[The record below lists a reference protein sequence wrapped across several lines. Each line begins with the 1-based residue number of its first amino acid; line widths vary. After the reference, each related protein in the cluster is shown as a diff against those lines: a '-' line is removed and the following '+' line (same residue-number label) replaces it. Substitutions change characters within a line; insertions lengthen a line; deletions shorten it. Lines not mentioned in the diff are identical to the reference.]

1 LIYTVRII
9 NNTDSQIKLVIN
21 RKIVFIFIMSSVDS
35 KLYQYGV
42 KTAQEAV
49 ESDNQGKYRQAIN
62 LYQRASEIL
71 LQFLKYNKNP
81 QMRMMCQRNIEEYV
95 ERAKVLKSHLSGTR
109 PRRGSPSMRP
119 STSKDGGTSESETE
133 AVSSE
138 EQELIDMI
146 SGTIV
151 TESPNVRWDDIAGL
165 QNVKQA
171 LREAIVLPI
180 AKPEL
185 FTGARRPWSGILLF
199 GPPACGKTLL
209 ARAAA
214 TECSA
219 TFFSASSADLLS
231 KWLGESEKLIS
242 ALFKVARLKAPSL
255 IFMDEIDSIATK
267 RGQGS
272 ESGGERRV
280 KTQLLSEIQGLK
292 STREKILLVLGATN
306 RPWDIDNAM
315 LSRFEKRVHVPLPGL
330 KGRAG
335 IFKIHTEGVDTALS
349 DEDFIELA
357 VRSENYSGRDIAN
370 VCREVIM
377 LPIRELDMSGLLEHS
392 EEEVKVRDLTLNDFV
407 KTLKKVKPMTNK
419 ALLRQYQD
427 WADEFG
433 E

>member
-1 LIYTVRII
+1 
-9 NNTDSQIKLVIN
+9 
-21 RKIVFIFIMSSVDS
+21 MSSVDS
-35 KLYQYGV
+35 KLYQYAV
-42 KTAQEAV
+42 STAKEAV
-49 ESDNQGKYRQAIN
+49 ALDNQGKFRQAIN
-62 LYQRASEIL
+62 MYNRAAEIL
-71 LQFLKYNKNP
+71 LQFMKYNKNP
-81 QMRMMCQRNIEEYV
+81 QMRMLCQRNIEEYI
-95 ERAKVLKSHLSGTR
+95 ERAKLLKSHLGG
-109 PRRGSPSMRP
+109 PRARRAKPIGGVDDSS
-119 STSKDGGTSESETE
+119 SDTSR
-133 AVSSE
+133 VSSE

-151 TESPNVRWDDIAGL
+151 TESPKVNWEDIAGL
-165 QNVKQA
+165 DNVKQA

-199 GPPACGKTLL
+199 GPPGCGKTLL
-209 ARAAA
+209 AKAAA
-214 TECSA
+214 TECQA

-242 ALFKVARLKAPSL
+242 ALFKLARLKAPSL

-267 RGQGS
+267 RGEGS

-292 STREKILLVLGATN
+292 STHDKPLLVLGATN

-315 LSRFEKRVHVPLPGL
+315 LSRFEKRVQVPLPDM
-330 KGRAG
+330 KARAG
-335 IFKIHTEGVDTALS
+335 IFKIHTEGINTALT

-357 VRSENYSGRDIAN
+357 VRSEGYSGRDIAN

-377 LPIRELDMSGLLEHS
+377 LPIRELDMAGLLENS
-392 EEEVKVRDLTLNDFV
+392 DQEVNVRDITLNDFK

-419 ALLRQYQD
+419 ALMKQYNE
-427 WADEFG
+427 WAQEFG

>member
-1 LIYTVRII
+1 
-9 NNTDSQIKLVIN
+9 
-21 RKIVFIFIMSSVDS
+21 MSSVDS
-35 KLYQYGV
+35 KLYQYAV
-42 KTAQEAV
+42 KTAKEAV
-49 ESDNQGKYRQAIN
+49 ALDNQGRKRQAIN
-62 LYQRASEIL
+62 MYQRAAEIL
-71 LQFLKYNKNP
+71 MQFMKYNKNP
-81 QMRMMCQRNIEEYV
+81 QMRMLCQKNIEEYV
-95 ERAKVLKSHLSGTR
+95 ERAKVLKSHLGGVR
-109 PRRGSPSMRP
+109 PRRMRSTERP
-119 STSKDGGTSESETE
+119 SVSGDNGADDSETG

-151 TESPNVRWDDIAGL
+151 TESPKVNWEDIAGL
-165 QNVKQA
+165 ENVKQA

-199 GPPACGKTLL
+199 GPPGCGKTLL
-209 ARAAA
+209 AKAAA

-242 ALFKVARLKAPSL
+242 SLFKVARLKAPSL

-267 RGQGS
+267 RGEGS

-292 STREKILLVLGATN
+292 STHNKPLLVLGATN

-315 LSRFEKRVHVPLPGL
+315 LSRFEKRVHVPLPDM
-330 KGRAG
+330 KARAG
-335 IFKIHTEGVDTALS
+335 IFKIHTEGVNTALT
-349 DEDFIELA
+349 DEDYIELA
-357 VRSENYSGRDIAN
+357 VRTEGYSGRDIAN
-370 VCREVIM
+370 ICREVIM
-377 LPIRELDMSGLLEHS
+377 LPIRELDMSGLLES
-392 EEEVKVRDLTLNDFV
+392 SDKEVNIRDISLKDFK

-419 ALLRQYQD
+419 ALMKQYND
-427 WADEFG
+427 WAEEFG
-433 E
+433 EV